1 MNSSILEIIA
11 SGGLKLS
18 SGSSFANAYSDY
30 TYNKSSRESSDHNV
44 SPNGICCY
52 WIIRRI
58 CIRSVSRTEFLR
70 VLISSIISIA
80 KIWAALLI
88 AGFCTRATRARL
100 DCLQTIFTLIKALI
114 PCASIQRKIIARVEH
129 HIAIW
134 VGREIYFL
142 CNNFR
147 SALAFCSCH

>member
-1 MNSSILEIIA
+1 MNSSIFEIIVS
-11 SGGLKLS
+11 SGLELS
-18 SGSSFANAYSDY
+18 SGSSFANTYSDY

-44 SPNGICCY
+44 SSNWIRCY
-52 WIIRRI
+52 RIIRRV

-70 VLISSIISIA
+70 VLIASIVSIA

-88 AGFCTRATRARL
+88 AGFWGTCVRSRL
-100 DCLQTIFTLIKALI
+100 DCLQTIFTLIKAFI

-134 VGREIYFL
+134 VGR
-142 CNNFR
+142 
-147 SALAFCSCH
+147 